1 MRVLGWLLQCTYG
14 CSGAVLMVVIH
25 SYKTKKSIYL
35 SMVVVVVDV
44 MENRGGTGMVTAV
57 CSRLWWCNSDGGI
70 SSLRDQE
77 KYVNVT
83 SAAQQK
89 LSPTATGQ
97 ERMTR

>member
-1 MRVLGWLLQCTYG
+1 
-14 CSGAVLMVVIH
+14 
-25 SYKTKKSIYL
+25 
-35 SMVVVVVDV
+35 MVVVVVDV
-44 MENRGGTGMVTAV
+44 MEYRGGAGIVAAV
-57 CSRLWWCNSDGGI
+57 CSRLWWCNSDGDI

-83 SAAQQK
+83 LSAQQK